1 MSLVK
6 VVFDGAP
13 GTGKSKTLEA
23 IRQFFSMSNN
33 LRQMFNLPVFKVGF
47 VKEAAWDLFEAH
59 PDINRGSLNTQRLI
73 LDMMQEREEAVKDCE
88 IVFIDRGAYSIHV
101 YEKLFGMEDMGPLK
115 GDIERMTGAYDMIYL
130 FHPNNVIL
138 RNDGVR
144 IEDEETRMGLHHAF
158 LSHLEEL
165 GLSHRVLFAENTERA
180 GIVIGDILRL
190 LQHKGIPLVV

>member
-23 IRQFFSMSNN
+23 MRQFFAMSNN
-33 LRQMFNLPVFKVGF
+33 LRQMFNLPIFKVGF

-101 YEKLFGMEDMGPLK
+101 YEKLFGMEDMSPLK
-115 GDIERMTGAYDMIYL
+115 ADIERMTADYDMIYL

-144 IEDEETRMGLHHAF
+144 IEDEETRMGLHRAF
-158 LSHLEEL
+158 LGHLEEL

-180 GIVIGDILRL
+180 GIVIGDILRQ
-190 LQHKGIPLVV
+190 LQHKGLPLVV